1 MCGRYTFSHEE
12 QLAKRFDLK
21 SVPKN
26 VRPNYNVAPTQTMPV
41 ITQDEKGRELEE
53 MRWGIPR
60 FIGPGKEKDVFNTRS
75 DKAFGSW
82 KKMVLTQ
89 RLIVPASGFYEWKRL
104 KDSKQPYFIHPKN
117 TELFSFA
124 GIWNLWENKETGEKI
139 KVYSI
144 ITTEPNKEMSGIHN
158 RMPVIL
164 HQDDESSWLSPSND
178 NDRSAIEALLRPYED
193 NGLEMYE
200 VSSDVNVTRNNEQ
213 KLMYPMNS
221 Q

>member
-1 MCGRYTFSHEE
+1 MCGRYTFSHEDK
-12 QLAKRFDLK
+12 LAQRFNVS
-21 SVPKN
+21 SVPKDL
-26 VRPNYNVAPTQTMPV
+26 RPNYNVSPSQTMPV
-41 ITQDEKGRELEE
+41 ITHNDGKNQVEE

-60 FIGPGKEKDVFNTRS
+60 FIGPGKVKDVFNTRD

-89 RLIVPASGFYEWKRL
+89 RLLVPATGFYEWK
-104 KDSKQPYFIHPKN
+104 KPEKQRYFIHPKDD
-117 TELFSFA
+117 ELFSFA
-124 GIWNLWENKETGEKI
+124 GIWNLWENKETGEKV

-164 HQDDESSWLSPSND
+164 HQADESAWLSPSND
-178 NDRSAIEALLRPYED
+178 NDRGIIETLLRPFED
-193 NGLEMYE
+193 NGL
-200 VSSDVNVTRNNEQ
+200 DVLEDNRDLKTIRSNDEII
-213 KLMYPMNS
+213 YPLNS